1 MNADLVSHSSGLE
14 PPLLVTN
21 AAAYHFANL
30 GELPALRLRLQ
41 AFCRTAQLRG
51 TILLSTEGVNLFVAG
66 DRGAVDELLSE
77 LRTIP
82 GLRDLKAKYS
92 LSAAQ
97 PFRRM
102 LVKIKKEIIAFGI
115 TTIDPIG
122 RPAPRIAPAQLK
134 AWLDEGRDVVLLDTR
149 NDYEVKLGTFR
160 NAHAIGVDH
169 FRQFP
174 EAVNGLP
181 ATMKDQ
187 VIVSFCTGGIRC
199 EKAAPF
205 LIDQGF
211 ANVYQLDGGIL
222 KYFEDCGNAHYDGDC
237 FVFDQR
243 VGLDPALAPAQCA
256 RCISC
261 QAPVIES
268 HDGGAAHD
276 AAPRCR
282 ACQLQSAAAVV
293 EVVAQRQRALRH
305 VISPLP
311 GKGPYDNYRPI
322 KIGLEYDR
330 QAIATVLTAMF
341 DHVPAQQWLDAL
353 HVGRIVRTNL
363 EAVTADHPVRAG
375 ERYLHCLPDTC
386 EPDVNAA
393 IEFLWEDDALV
404 VVNKPAPL
412 PMHPSGRF
420 NRNTLTFIVGE
431 VFAPERPRLCHRL
444 DSNTTGVAILAKTKH
459 TAHIVQAQFDRGL
472 VRKRYVARVQG
483 HPAADTFACD
493 APISAE
499 AGVAGSRTIDAV
511 AGLAARTEFT
521 VLARLSDGTA
531 LIEARPLTGRT
542 NQIRVHLWELG
553 LPIVGDQAYLP
564 NRQHGETQTGST
576 ADAPLCLH
584 AHQIEFRHPLDE
596 KLHTFTAPLPV
607 WADASEAPPLAS
619 K

>member
-1 MNADLVSHSSGLE
+1 MNATEVSQSPSLDT
-14 PPLLVTN
+14 PLLVTN

-30 GELPALRLRLQ
+30 ADLGALRSRLQ
-41 AFCRTAQLRG
+41 AYCRTAQLRG
-51 TILLSTEGVNLFVAG
+51 TILISTEGVNLFVAG
-66 DRGAVDELLSE
+66 ERAAVDGLLSE
-77 LRTIP
+77 LRTIA
-82 GLRDLKAKYS
+82 GLQDLNVKFS

-102 LVKIKKEIIAFGI
+102 LVKVKKEIIAFGI
-115 TTIDPIG
+115 TTIDPID

-134 AWLDEGRDVVLLDTR
+134 AWLDEGREVVLLDTR

-174 EAVNGLP
+174 DAVSSLP

-187 VIVSFCTGGIRC
+187 LIVSFCTGGIRC

-211 ANVYQLDGGIL
+211 TNVYQLDGGIL
-222 KYFEDCGNAHYDGDC
+222 KYFEQCGNAHYDGDC

-243 VGLDPALAPAQCA
+243 VGHDPALAPAQCA
-256 RCISC
+256 RCVSC

-268 HDGGAAHD
+268 HDGTAAND

-282 ACQLQSAAAVV
+282 ACQVERAATVIDV
-293 EVVAQRQRALRH
+293 LAQRQHALLK

-322 KIGLEYDR
+322 KISLEYDR
-330 QAIATVLTAMF
+330 QPIATVLITMF
-341 DHVPAQQWLDAL
+341 DHVPAQQWMDAL
-353 HVGRIVRTNL
+353 GDGRIVRTNF
-363 EAVTADHPVRAG
+363 EAVSADHPVRAG
-375 ERYLHCLPDTC
+375 ERYLHWLPNTC

-404 VVNKPAPL
+404 VVNKSAPL

-431 VFAPERPRLCHRL
+431 VYAPERPRLCHRL
-444 DSNTTGVAILAKTKH
+444 DGNTTGVAILAKTKH
-459 TAHIVQAQFDRGL
+459 AAHIVQEQFDRGL

-483 HPAADTFACD
+483 QPATDVFACD

-499 AGVAGSRTIDAV
+499 AGVAGSRTIDPID
-511 AGLAARTEFT
+511 GLAARTEFT
-521 VLARLSDGTA
+521 VLARLPDGTT
-531 LIEARPLTGRT
+531 LVEARPLTGRT
-542 NQIRVHLWELG
+542 NQIRVHLWQLG

-564 NRQHGETQTGST
+564 DHQHGETQTGSMD
-576 ADAPLCLH
+576 DAPLCLH

-596 KLHTFTAPLPV
+596 KLHTFTAPLPA
-607 WADASEAPPLAS
+607 WAQGS
-619 K
+619 

>member
-499 AGVAGSRTIDAV
+499 AGVAGSRTIDEV

>member
-1 MNADLVSHSSGLE
+1 MNAAVVSQSSG
-14 PPLLVTN
+14 PDTPLLVTN

-30 GELPALRLRLQ
+30 TDVAGLRVRLQ
-41 AFCRTAQLRG
+41 AYCRTAHLRG

-66 DRGAVDELLSE
+66 ERTAVDGLLSE

-82 GLRDLKAKYS
+82 GLRPLAAKFS

-149 NDYEVKLGTFR
+149 NDYEVKLGTFH

-174 EAVNGLP
+174 DAVNSLP

-187 VIVSFCTGGIRC
+187 IIVSFCTGGIRC

-211 ANVYQLDGGIL
+211 REVYQLDGGIL
-222 KYFEDCGNAHYDGDC
+222 KYFEECGNAHYDGDC

-256 RCISC
+256 RCVSC

-268 HDGGAAHD
+268 HDGSAASE

-282 ACQLQSAAAVV
+282 ACQVQSAAAVV
-293 EVVAQRQRALRH
+293 DVLAQRQLALH
-305 VISPLP
+305 NVISPLP

-322 KIGLEYDR
+322 KISLAFDR
-330 QAIATVLTAMF
+330 QPIATVLTSMF
-341 DHVPAQQWLDAL
+341 DHLPAQHWLDAL
-353 HVGRIVRTNL
+353 RDGRIVRTNF
-363 EAVTADHPVRAG
+363 EAVAADHPVRAG
-375 ERYLHCLPDTC
+375 ERYLHWLPNTC

-393 IEFLWEDDALV
+393 IEFLWEDDALIV
-404 VVNKPAPL
+404 INKPAPL

-431 VFAPERPRLCHRL
+431 VYAPERPRLCHRL
-444 DSNTTGVAILAKTKH
+444 DGNTTGVAILAKTKH
-459 TAHIVQAQFDRGL
+459 AAHIVQAQFDHGG

-483 HPAADTFACD
+483 HPVHDTFACD
-493 APISAE
+493 APISAD
-499 AGVAGSRTIDAV
+499 AGVAGSRTIDEV

-521 VLARLSDGTA
+521 VLARLPDGTS
-531 LIEARPLTGRT
+531 LVEARPLTGRT

-564 NRQHGETQTGST
+564 NHQHGEIQTGSID
-576 ADAPLCLH
+576 DAPLCLH

-596 KLHTFTAPLPV
+596 KLHTFTAPLPA
-607 WADASEAPPLAS
+607 WADANSAPRPA
-619 K
+619 